1 MRDRLRHTD
10 TAERSAKALL
20 PRIALHLLFWLT
32 AMGVAYLFYARLL
45 QSGKAA
51 LFVLLYTLPVYL
63 AAVYV
68 TTGITIPR
76 ALLPRRY
83 GRVFFY
89 VSYTVLGVFFVEMIL
104 SLLLVLDAV
113 PVPRLEGYEPP
124 RNAVDI
130 FVLSTGVYVVTLMAS
145 VLSLLR
151 HWYAADRRAQRLRQE
166 RLTAELAM
174 LRSQVH
180 PHFLFN
186 TLNNLYALTM
196 QKSDRAPEVVLKLS
210 ELLDYMLYESRA
222 DTVPVE
228 REATLLTHYLDLERM
243 RHGSG
248 VRIDWRSD
256 LQVPQRIVPLLL
268 LPLVENCFK
277 HGVGKSGGGAWVE
290 VALSSTSS
298 DIHFTARNSLPA
310 DTAAQEAADRNDSG
324 GIGLRNVRERLRL
337 HYPGRSSFS
346 AEIRD
351 GVYDVRLSISFL
363 PFTASDA

>member
-1 MRDRLRHTD
+1 MRDRSIHTD
-10 TAERSAKALL
+10 TADRGVTALL
-20 PRIALHLLFWLT
+20 LRIGLHLLFWLA
-32 AMGVAYLFYARLL
+32 AMGISYLFYARLL
-45 QSGKAA
+45 ESGEAA
-51 LFVLLYTLPVYL
+51 LFVLLYTLPVYV

-89 VSYTVLGVFFVEMIL
+89 VAYTVLGIFFVEMLL
-104 SLLLVLDAV
+104 SLLLLLDAV
-113 PVPRLEGYEPP
+113 PVPHLAGYEPP
-124 RNAVDI
+124 RNAIDI
-130 FVLSTGVYVVTLMAS
+130 VLLSTGVYVVTLMAS

-151 HWYAADRRAQRLRQE
+151 HWYASDRRTQRLRQE

-186 TLNNLYALTM
+186 TLNNLYALTL

-243 RHGSG
+243 RHGPG

-256 LQVPQRIVPLLL
+256 LQVPQRIIPLLL

-277 HGVGKSGGGAWVE
+277 HGVSRSGEGAWVE
-290 VALSSTSS
+290 LALSSTSS
-298 DIHFTARNSLPA
+298 DILFTARNSLPA
-310 DTAAQEAADRNDSG
+310 GGAEPATASENGSG
-324 GIGLRNVRERLRL
+324 GIGLRNVQERLRL
-337 HYPGRSSFS
+337 HYAGRSSFS

-363 PFTASDA
+363 TFTASDS

>member
-1 MRDRLRHTD
+1 MHDRSIHTD
-10 TAERSAKALL
+10 TADRGVTALL
-20 PRIALHLLFWLT
+20 LRIGLHLLFWLA
-32 AMGVAYLFYARLL
+32 AMGISYLFYARLL
-45 QSGKAA
+45 ESGEAA
-51 LFVLLYTLPVYL
+51 LFVLLYTLPVYV

-89 VSYTVLGVFFVEMIL
+89 VAYTVLGIFFVEMLL
-104 SLLLVLDAV
+104 SLLLLLDAV
-113 PVPRLEGYEPP
+113 PIPHLAGYEPP
-124 RNAVDI
+124 RNAIDI
-130 FVLSTGVYVVTLMAS
+130 VLLSTGVYVVTLMAS

-151 HWYAADRRAQRLRQE
+151 HWYASDRRTQRLRQE

-186 TLNNLYALTM
+186 TLNNLYALTL

-243 RHGSG
+243 RHGPG

-256 LQVPQRIVPLLL
+256 LQVPQRIIPLLL

-277 HGVGKSGGGAWVE
+277 HGVSRSGEGAWVE
-290 VALSSTSS
+290 LALSSTSS
-298 DIHFTARNSLPA
+298 DILFTARNSLPA
-310 DTAAQEAADRNDSG
+310 GGAEPATVTENDSG
-324 GIGLRNVRERLRL
+324 GIGLRNVQERLRL
-337 HYPGRSSFS
+337 HYAGRSSFS

-363 PFTASDA
+363 TFTASD